1 MRSCKGSDVRLYSS
15 VFARLWK
22 QFKTDVAQLANLWV
36 CHEQSKR
43 SYLFLLCE
51 RVGALIARAYCSLET
66 KVAENPVVLSS
77 TNLEIHTLSAGLS
90 YFLEN
95 ALST

>member
-22 QFKTDVAQLANLWV
+22 QFKTDVAQLAESLGMSR
-36 CHEQSKR
+36 SKR